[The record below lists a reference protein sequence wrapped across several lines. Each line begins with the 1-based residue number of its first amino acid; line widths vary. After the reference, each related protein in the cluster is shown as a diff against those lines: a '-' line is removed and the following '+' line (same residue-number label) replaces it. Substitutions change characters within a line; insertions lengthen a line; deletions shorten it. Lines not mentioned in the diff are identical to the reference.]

1 MAPERKDMK
10 KLLIILLFFTLCL
23 GSIILASE
31 SRMSVATTNG
41 TVTIDAEEVTVN
53 NSEDIKEY
61 LIGIKP

>member
-23 GSIILASE
+23 GSIILTSE
-31 SRMSVATTNG
+31 SRMSVAASNG

-53 NSEDIKEY
+53 NLEDIEEY
-61 LIGIKP
+61 LVGIKP